1 VFTPLVLSLPIF
13 PDRERSPLFGDK
25 TNKTEKEKKT
35 GKAARREKRSRGFAH
50 FMLAALM

>member
-25 TNKTEKEKKT
+25 TNKTEKT